1 MTQKPMKIRI
11 GTFFHC
17 SLYKNKKIKI
27 MSIVRYSTANDF
39 VPTSFSNLIDRFFSD
54 SLARTG
60 GSAYSFVPKVDIL
73 ETEKAY
79 EIQLAIPG
87 VNKEDFKIDLNDNR
101 LTISGER
108 KFAKE
113 KKENNL
119 YVAETQYGN
128 FSRSFSLPENVD
140 ASKISAAYNNGIL
153 EITVPKDEK
162 KVLKTS
168 IKVN

>member
-1 MTQKPMKIRI
+1 
-11 GTFFHC
+11 
-17 SLYKNKKIKI
+17 

-54 SLARTG
+54 SLAPTGRG
-60 GSAYSFVPKVDIL
+60 GSSYSFVPKVDIL
-73 ETEKAY
+73 ENDTAY
-79 EIQLAIPG
+79 EINVAVPGLA
-87 VNKEDFKIDLNDNR
+87 KDEFKIDLNDNF

-108 KFAKE
+108 KFSKE

-119 YVAETQYGN
+119 HVVETQYGN

-140 ASKISAAYNNGIL
+140 ASKISAKYNNGIL
-153 EITVPKDEK
+153 EINVPKDEK
-162 KVLKTS
+162 KTLKAT

>member
-1 MTQKPMKIRI
+1 
-11 GTFFHC
+11 
-17 SLYKNKKIKI
+17 

-73 ETEKAY
+73 ENEKGY
-79 EIQLAIPG
+79 EINVAVPG
-87 VNKEDFKIDLNDNR
+87 LNKEDFKIDLNDNF
-101 LTISGER
+101 LTVSGER
-108 KFAKE
+108 KFSKE
-113 KKENNL
+113 RKENNL
-119 YVAETQYGN
+119 HLVESQYGN

-140 ASKISAAYNNGIL
+140 ASKINAAYTNGIL
-153 EITVPKDEK
+153 EITIPKDEK
-162 KVLKTS
+162 KTLKTT

>member
-1 MTQKPMKIRI
+1 
-11 GTFFHC
+11 
-17 SLYKNKKIKI
+17 

-60 GSAYSFVPKVDIL
+60 GSSYSFVPKVDIL
-73 ETEKAY
+73 ENEKAY
-79 EIQLAIPG
+79 EISVAVPG
-87 VNKEDFKIDLNDNR
+87 LSKEDFKIDLNDNF

-108 KFAKE
+108 KFSKE

-119 YVAETQYGN
+119 HVVETQYGN

-140 ASKISAAYNNGIL
+140 ASKISAKYADGIL
-153 EITVPKDEK
+153 EINVPKDEK
-162 KVLKTS
+162 KTLKTT
-168 IKVN
+168 IKVS